1 MAAAGGAAAW
11 KGALALPP
19 KDARVK
25 TGDVTDTK
33 GNDFEDYF
41 LKRELLMGIFESGF
55 EKPSPIQEVLHFS
68 DSPPARPSLFQ
79 WPASLPPGTRGLLLT
94 VLPHHHT
101 GVHPDRDD
109 GE

>member
-33 GNDFEDYF
+33 GNDFEV
-41 LKRELLMGIFESGF
+41 LRGF
-55 EKPSPIQEVLHFS
+55 RRYCLDH
-68 DSPPARPSLFQ
+68 AY
-79 WPASLPPGTRGLLLT
+79 
-94 VLPHHHT
+94 
-101 GVHPDRDD
+101 
-109 GE
+109 